1 MKPELVNHLRKVQA
15 TVAEVDRIVD
25 LYKYPDDSRTV
36 LVSGLLATIDQHH
49 HGTLLLIKSGAVG
62 SAYALARDIIRGT
75 RLGLWI
81 NSCATNDQIL
91 RIHKEDESILSI
103 PEMNEEIKAAYQ
115 SDPFFVELMD
125 RWAAKLYR
133 YSRETIVRFGQF
145 SIDPKLGLAH
155 THEDEE
161 VADVVTTV
169 TLCIVLLASKFLATH
184 KHEVESKQV
193 EALAT
198 PYEKGS

>member
-75 RLGLWI
+75 RLGLLI

-103 PEMNEEIKAAYQ
+103 PEMN
-115 SDPFFVELMD
+115 
-125 RWAAKLYR
+125 
-133 YSRETIVRFGQF
+133 
-145 SIDPKLGLAH
+145 
-155 THEDEE
+155 
-161 VADVVTTV
+161 
-169 TLCIVLLASKFLATH
+169 
-184 KHEVESKQV
+184 
-193 EALAT
+193 
-198 PYEKGS
+198 